1 MEIGPVLTDI
11 LDATTDLTN
20 RSSQPLAVA
29 SKFAYGQ
36 FNLQFCS
43 GGRSRQRWLS
53 SVSLVLKSVSL
64 LLILSV
70 GLLAAKTQSAVNAQ
84 ARTKQSAQ
92 CQVASW
98 NVKPWI
104 AIVGLLHKP
113 HDARQLSGV
122 SNPASEA

>member
-53 SVSLVLKSVSL
+53 SVSLDAKVRLAIAHPFSR
-64 LLILSV
+64 SV
-70 GLLAAKTQSAVNAQ
+70 GRADAK
-84 ARTKQSAQ
+84 RGER
-92 CQVASW
+92 ASS
-98 NVKPWI
+98 NKAKRSVPS
-104 AIVGLLHKP
+104 
-113 HDARQLSGV
+113 RQLECQAMDCDCRA
-122 SNPASEA
+122 ASQAP